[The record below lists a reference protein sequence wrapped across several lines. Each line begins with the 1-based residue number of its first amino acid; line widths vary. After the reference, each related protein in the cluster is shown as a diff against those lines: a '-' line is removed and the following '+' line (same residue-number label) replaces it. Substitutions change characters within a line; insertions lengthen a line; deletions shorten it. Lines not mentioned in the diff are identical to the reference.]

1 MPPKTKFTKEQISNA
16 AFEIAKSEGIDSITI
31 RKVAD
36 RLGSSIAPIYVNF
49 NDVDELKQAVANKVV
64 QLSQHM
70 IYEEN
75 SGNTF
80 RDIGVASLRFA
91 QEYPVLIRDFVM
103 KPNDY
108 FQDHEKE
115 MGSDLVEHMKK
126 DATLEGF
133 TDDELM
139 TILFKMRAFQMGLTI
154 MVANGLLPK
163 EFDLD
168 KMIAI
173 SDDVAEDVM
182 IATRMRKEKE

>member
-1 MPPKTKFTKEQISNA
+1 
-16 AFEIAKSEGIDSITI
+16 
-31 RKVAD
+31 
-36 RLGSSIAPIYVNF
+36 
-49 NDVDELKQAVANKVV
+49 
-64 QLSQHM
+64 
-70 IYEEN
+70 
-75 SGNTF
+75 
-80 RDIGVASLRFA
+80 
-91 QEYPVLIRDFVM
+91 M

-108 FQDHEKE
+108 FQNHEKE

-139 TILFKMRAFQMGLTI
+139 MILFKMRAFQMGLTI

-182 IATRMRKEKE
+182 IATRVRKEKE